1 MNVYIIEVYDQI
13 LEGPYVEPTCYTNK
27 EDAIRHVESQTY
39 TDDDG
44 IKHWACWRELKMVGE
59 ERRTND

>member
-1 MNVYIIEVYDQI
+1 MKVYIVEVYDQI
-13 LEGPYVEPTCYTNK
+13 LEGPYVEPTCYANK
-27 EDAIRHVESQTY
+27 QDAIKRVESQTY

-44 IKHWACWRELKMVGE
+44 IKHWACWRELEVAE